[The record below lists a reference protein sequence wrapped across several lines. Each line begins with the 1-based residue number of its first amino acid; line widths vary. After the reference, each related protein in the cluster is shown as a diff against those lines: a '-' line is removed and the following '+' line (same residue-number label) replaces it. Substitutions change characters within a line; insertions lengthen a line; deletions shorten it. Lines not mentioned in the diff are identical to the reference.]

1 MQGSTPGPRDHDP
14 SHPGAPGFLFL
25 FFLSFFLSYNTIC
38 FSRILLLTLNFLS
51 LKRRMSFTPL
61 LALSSKAPSR
71 GRRKGVL
78 LFSEEKEGSQRD
90 LLSPGGVGGAAVC
103 VCFFAA
109 AATLSKCLQVGRPG
123 WLSG

>member
-1 MQGSTPGPRDHDP
+1 MEEELNSGGEGRLKEHKD
-14 SHPGAPGFLFL
+14 FL
-25 FFLSFFLSYNTIC
+25 FLSFFLSYNTIC

>member
-1 MQGSTPGPRDHDP
+1 M
-14 SHPGAPGFLFL
+14 
-25 FFLSFFLSYNTIC
+25 
-38 FSRILLLTLNFLS
+38 
-51 LKRRMSFTPL
+51 
-61 LALSSKAPSR
+61 
-71 GRRKGVL
+71 L